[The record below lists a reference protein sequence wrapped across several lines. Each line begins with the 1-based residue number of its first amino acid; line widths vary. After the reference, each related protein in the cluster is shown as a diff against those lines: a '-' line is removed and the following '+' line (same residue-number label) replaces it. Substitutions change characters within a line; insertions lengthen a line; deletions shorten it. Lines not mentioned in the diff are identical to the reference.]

1 MKTERG
7 VKTDKKKISA
17 TTKAA
22 FFDRILF
29 SVTRFVK
36 LPVHEGSSCTD
47 HCRDPKHR
55 AEVPVSHQRLFIHAC
70 VSKETFL
77 YSKRDLR
84 C

>member
-36 LPVHEGSSCTD
+36 LPVHEGSSSCIFW
-47 HCRDPKHR
+47 
-55 AEVPVSHQRLFIHAC
+55 E
-70 VSKETFL
+70 
-77 YSKRDLR
+77 
-84 C
+84 